1 MHDFGLVDDTVCA
14 GRLEATS
21 QGREACWR
29 NWCAFQTQ
37 VQCLTGFAARTQTG
51 YYGQGGQVQSST
63 VTGAITAIGQSI
75 ALACNSNPTKV
86 MGSEKFILALQVMID
101 GYIKQNLANQEDASS
116 VKADFPK
123 LLLEMGYSKSGTP
136 HTQAVGDLALIIFII
151 CSASGNT
158 Q

>member
-1 MHDFGLVDDTVCA
+1 
-14 GRLEATS
+14 
-21 QGREACWR
+21 
-29 NWCAFQTQ
+29 
-37 VQCLTGFAARTQTG
+37 
-51 YYGQGGQVQSST
+51 
-63 VTGAITAIGQSI
+63 
-75 ALACNSNPTKV
+75 